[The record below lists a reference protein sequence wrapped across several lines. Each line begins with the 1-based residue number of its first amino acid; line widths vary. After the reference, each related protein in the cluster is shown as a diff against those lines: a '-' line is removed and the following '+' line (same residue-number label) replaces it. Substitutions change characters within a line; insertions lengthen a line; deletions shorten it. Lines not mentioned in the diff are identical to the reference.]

1 MHHVKVER
9 EWAGR
14 KLTLE
19 TGKLAKQADGAVI
32 VRYGDS
38 LVLATVVHSKHT
50 IDRDFLP
57 LFVEYRQ
64 KFYAAGKIPGGF
76 FKREGRPQDKETL
89 SARQIDRPIR
99 PLIPSHMRNEIQ
111 VFVNVFSA
119 DGENDPDI
127 LGVIGSSA
135 ALAIS
140 PVPFDGPIASVRV
153 GMVGGEYIVNPTFEQ
168 LEESSINLVVAGT
181 DEAIVMVEGGS
192 LEVSESDMQGALE
205 LAHAEVK
212 KVVGMINELVAEF
225 GASEKLDL
233 SLPELPEGLLDR
245 VESAYGARLREA
257 VRIQG
262 KQERSEAISAIKD
275 EALEALAEDY
285 PDDTGAIKGIFKDIE
300 KAEMRRRIVE
310 DGVRADGRNV
320 DQVRPIWCETSVLP
334 RTHGSAVFTRGET
347 QALAAIT
354 LGSTSDEQKIDALE
368 GETWKS
374 YMLHYNFPSF
384 SVGEVRP
391 IRGPGRRE
399 IGHGALAER
408 AIEPVIPVD
417 EVFPYTVRI
426 VSDILESNGSSSMA
440 TVCAGSLALM
450 DAGVPLKAPVAGV
463 AMGLIKENDQFVVLT
478 DILGVE
484 DHLGDMDFKVAGTRE
499 GITAFQ
505 MDSKIGAVPTAVLT
519 EALGKAKTAREHI
532 LGEMSK
538 ELATARPDLSDY
550 APRIVMVKV
559 PQDKIGEIIGPGG
572 RVIRRMQEETET
584 KIDINDEGTVKISGV
599 SQDGVDTARTMIENM
614 IREPEVGE
622 VYEGPVKSI
631 TAFGAFIEFLPGR
644 DGLCHISEL
653 EHGRVETVEDVVKMG
668 DMVKVKVIGVDD
680 SGKVRLSRR
689 ALLPR
694 PEGMPPEDERRRGG
708 GGRGGGRG
716 GRDSRGGRGGD
727 RNRSRKPRS

>member
-1 MHHVKVER
+1 MHHVKIER

-140 PVPFDGPIASVRV
+140 PVPFDGPIASVRI
-153 GMVGGEYIVNPTFEQ
+153 GMIAGEYVVNPTFEQ
-168 LEESSINLVVAGT
+168 LEDSSINLVVAGT
-181 DEAIVMVEGGS
+181 EDAIVMVEGGS

-212 KVVGMINELVAEF
+212 KIVGAINELVAEF

-233 SLPELPEGLLDR
+233 SLPDLPDGLGERMESGYGSR
-245 VESAYGARLREA
+245 VRDA
-257 VRIQG
+257 VAIQG
-262 KQERSEAISAIKD
+262 KQERMERISAIKE

-285 PDDTGAIKGIFKDIE
+285 PDDAGAIKGIIKDME
-300 KAEMRRRIVE
+300 KKEMRRRIVE
-310 DGVRADGRNV
+310 DGVRSDGRNV

-408 AIEPVIPVD
+408 AIEPLIPAD

-450 DAGVPLKAPVAGV
+450 DAGVPMKAPVAGV
-463 AMGLIKENDQFVVLT
+463 AMGLIKEGEKFVVLT

-484 DHLGDMDFKVAGTRE
+484 DHLGDMDFKVAGTLE

-505 MDSKIGAVPTAVLT
+505 MDSKIGAVPTQVLT
-519 EALGKAKTAREHI
+519 EALGKARTAREHI
-532 LGEMSK
+532 LGEMAK
-538 ELATARPDLSDY
+538 ELSSERPELSEF

-559 PQDKIGEIIGPGG
+559 PQEKIGEIIGPGG

-584 KIDINDEGTVKISGV
+584 KIDINDEGTVKVSGV
-599 SQDGVDTARTMIENM
+599 SQVGVDAARTMIENM

-689 ALLPR
+689 ALIPR
-694 PEGMPPEDERRRGG
+694 PEGMPPEDERRGG
-708 GGRGGGRG
+708 GGSRGGRSGGGRG
-716 GRDSRGGRGGD
+716 GRDNRGGRGGP
-727 RNRSRKPRS
+727 RRSRS

>member
-1 MHHVKVER
+1 MHHVKIER

-140 PVPFDGPIASVRV
+140 PVPFDGPIASVRI
-153 GMVGGEYIVNPTFEQ
+153 GMIAGEYVVNPTFEQ

-192 LEVSESDMQGALE
+192 LEVSEADMQGALE

-225 GASEKLDL
+225 GASEKLDVA
-233 SLPELPEGLLDR
+233 LPELPDGLGER
-245 VESAYGARLREA
+245 VESAYGERTREA

-262 KQERSEAISAIKD
+262 KHERMDAISAIRE

-285 PDDTGAIKGIFKDIE
+285 PDDAGAIKGIFKDIE
-300 KAEMRRRIVE
+300 KKEMRRRIVE
-310 DGVRADGRNV
+310 DGVRSDGRNV

-408 AIEPVIPVD
+408 AIEPLIPVD

-450 DAGVPLKAPVAGV
+450 DAGVPMKAPVAGV
-463 AMGLIKENDQFVVLT
+463 AMGLIKEGDKFVVLT

-484 DHLGDMDFKVAGTRE
+484 DHLGDMDFKVAGTTE

-505 MDSKIGAVPTAVLT
+505 MDSKIGAVPTDVLT
-519 EALGKAKTAREHI
+519 EALGKARTAREHI
-532 LGEMSK
+532 LGEMAK
-538 ELATARPDLSDY
+538 ELSSERPDLSQF

-559 PQDKIGEIIGPGG
+559 PQEKIGEIIGPGG

-584 KIDINDEGTVKISGV
+584 KIDINDEGTVKVSGV
-599 SQDGVDTARTMIENM
+599 SQAGVDAARTMIENM

-622 VYEGPVKSI
+622 EYEGPVKSI

-689 ALLPR
+689 ALIPR
-694 PEGMPPEDERRRGG
+694 PEGMPPEDERRGGSRGG
-708 GGRGGGRG
+708 RSGGGRG
-716 GRDSRGGRGGD
+716 GRDNRGGRGGP
-727 RNRSRKPRS
+727 RRSRS